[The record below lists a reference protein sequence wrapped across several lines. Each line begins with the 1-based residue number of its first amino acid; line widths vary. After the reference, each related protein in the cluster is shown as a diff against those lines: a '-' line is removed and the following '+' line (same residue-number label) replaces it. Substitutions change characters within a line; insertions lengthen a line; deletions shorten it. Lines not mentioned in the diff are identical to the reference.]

1 MSEIRKMVKVGNSLG
16 VTIPAEIIEKIH
28 LNQGDPVRVEMDGKG
43 NIVLTPIRKIDLP
56 QNVRPEVLDAA
67 YHVMRKYKDTLKR
80 LQDR

>member
-1 MSEIRKMVKVGNSLG
+1 MIKVGNSLG

-28 LNQGDPVRVEMDGKG
+28 LNQGDSVRVELDENG
-43 NIVLTPIRKIDLP
+43 NIVLTPVRKIDLP